1 MLCCKLLDESVC
13 CILTR
18 FVTTWTSPI
27 CRALALIL
35 SNTCP
40 AILTFS
46 SAPCMERQT
55 QKIKHFLIS
64 VLLSLQTSMGVSTYS
79 DFEFS
84 SPEMLNVFDQRQ
96 FSQLCTVLMKWR
108 WEQAYFIDAF
118 MISLNIR
125 FLHTLLLWLRI
136 SNFYFWLIGEY
147 FVTFLSA
154 FSFIKFIAA
163 IRIGEP
169 LLVTLVSVETI

>member
-1 MLCCKLLDESVC
+1 
-13 CILTR
+13 
-18 FVTTWTSPI
+18 
-27 CRALALIL
+27 
-35 SNTCP
+35 
-40 AILTFS
+40 
-46 SAPCMERQT
+46 MERQT

-125 FLHTLLLWLRI
+125 FLHTLLLW
-136 SNFYFWLIGEY
+136 
-147 FVTFLSA
+147 
-154 FSFIKFIAA
+154 
-163 IRIGEP
+163 
-169 LLVTLVSVETI
+169 